1 MNCSFVGRPASANS
15 RIPSERAEPISFLVI
30 GCCVGTAGFA
40 AWAFTLS
47 LTLAAACIFRLAVL
61 RVTPVVFLLRLIADL
76 SFRVRVFFFAI
87 ASLHAPDWC
96 WSRTIPRLSEK
107 LKEQSIVARYSAV
120 SPSHAGSNFSLTKI
134 VRPTAEAS
142 MSTQE
147 YDNEPSNTG
156 RFRRRRRS
164 REILITQ
171 SASHSRTCTCT
182 EVAWPSYR
190 RWRETRLAFPP
201 ERTRCRRCFDRKIW
215 VCFSAKS
222 PYGSAPGSA
231 RRYGDGRLRCRNE
244 VG

>member
-1 MNCSFVGRPASANS
+1 M
-15 RIPSERAEPISFLVI
+15 
-30 GCCVGTAGFA
+30 
-40 AWAFTLS
+40 
-47 LTLAAACIFRLAVL
+47 
-61 RVTPVVFLLRLIADL
+61 RLIACC
-76 SFRVRVFFFAI
+76 SFRVRVFFLAI
-87 ASLHAPDWC
+87 ASLLCTTYYAIT
-96 WSRTIPRLSEK
+96 RLLYLLSERSK
-107 LKEQSIVARYSAV
+107 GAKCRCTIQCCKPELLGQQ
-120 SPSHAGSNFSLTKI
+120 FSLTKI